1 MKSTFL
7 NYKGLYGESI
17 NPSIVDFIHSEPLET
32 RSKLFN
38 WEIEDHVHS
47 DLFQIFLIKTG
58 GGILIAGSKKLDL
71 VPTDLILIPPHNV
84 HGFHF
89 AEETTGYVLTIADEY
104 MEALI
109 KELPWS
115 PISGHDTIFDE
126 HIQVYSFLHLFN
138 EFNHLHTIIQWV
150 HDELIDAR
158 LQKKQALQSYFQLL
172 LIGLYRSKARQQHIA
187 PLENQRMLQYF
198 HTFQLQIRQSILKPK
213 SITQYASGLNITTVH
228 LNRIC
233 RTLVA
238 KSALVVVQELVIR
251 ECKKYLLNTSY
262 TIAEIS
268 YLFNFT
274 DPTYFTRVFKRLTG
288 VTPREFRR

>member
-38 WEIEDHVHS
+38 WEIKEHVHS

-89 AEETTGYVLTIADEY
+89 DEETTGYVLTVADEY
-104 MEALI
+104 MNVLI
-109 KELPWS
+109 KELS
-115 PISGHDTIFDE
+115 LGQTSATNTIIDGHIHIF
-126 HIQVYSFLHLFN
+126 SFSDSFN
-138 EFNHLHTIIQWV
+138 EFNHLHNIIHWI
-150 HDELIDAR
+150 HDELIEVK
-158 LQKKQALQSYFQLL
+158 LQKKQVLQAYFHLL
-172 LIGLYRSKARQQHIA
+172 LIALFRSKDLQLHI
-187 PLENQRMLQYF
+187 PPIENRRILQYF
-198 HTFQLQIRQSILKPK
+198 QNFQLQIRQSILKPK
-213 SITQYASGLNITTVH
+213 SISQYATGLHITPVH

-238 KSALVVVQELVIR
+238 KSALEVVQELVIR